1 MQPMRVGNM
10 PAMTELMIRR
20 LPSLYP
26 LQAVNIDSSKEGV
39 KLTKSIQNNI
49 NIIKQH
55 SVEIAAELQE
65 KLNIQIAIIEHGYAG
80 IGDNWGDNSE
90 YEKQRNHET
99 KNN

>member
-1 MQPMRVGNM
+1 MQPMRVSNM

-80 IGDNWGDNSE
+80 IGDNIDYKSIN
-90 YEKQRNHET
+90 K
-99 KNN
+99 KK